1 MLKALRES
9 YQSYQKVSSRGLSQR
24 LVGSYFLTNASSLR
38 RYLLYAADILDI
50 YLSIRRDRRYRDEW

>member
-1 MLKALRES
+1 MEETDMLKALRES
-9 YQSYQKVSSRGLSQR
+9 YQSYQKVSPRGLR
-24 LVGSYFLTNASSLR
+24 LTNASSLR